1 MNSFLWQKELR
12 RQLLWMLLAWLPLL
26 FLGEPLWSALSVLLL
41 ALVWNLWQLNK
52 VIVWL
57 AEGGKPKK
65 SPESRGGWEQLIQL
79 IYQTQQLNRT
89 RKQRLAKVLKRFH
102 RSLDALPDATI
113 LLDQEDEIEWVN
125 LATAALLGIQNPQ
138 DHGQK
143 IDNLIRNPAF
153 HAYLRRGDFDHSLEI
168 FSPVRS
174 QMTLNVRIVPFGEG
188 RLLSVRDVSD
198 FQRLQQARR
207 EFVANV
213 SHELRTPLTVMRGYI
228 DVLTEE
234 AQEASKPTL
243 LAIQRQVLRMEEM
256 VRDLLILSRLEM
268 ASPLELEEGWVDVPR
283 LLRSLCE
290 DARLL
295 ASSSD
300 HRIECQLEPLLLRG
314 NRKNLLTLFSNLL
327 YNAVQHTLPGTAI
340 MLSWSREPEGG
351 RFAVRDTGAGIE
363 AQHLD
368 RLTERFYRLD
378 AGRSRDKGGTGL
390 GLAIVKHILTQYD
403 SQLEI
408 ESQRGKGS
416 TFSCRFSAQRVRPSD
431 PKKTA

>member
-1 MNSFLWQKELR
+1 
-12 RQLLWMLLAWLPLL
+12 
-26 FLGEPLWSALSVLLL
+26 
-41 ALVWNLWQLNK
+41 
-52 VIVWL
+52 
-57 AEGGKPKK
+57 
-65 SPESRGGWEQLIQL
+65 
-79 IYQTQQLNRT
+79 
-89 RKQRLAKVLKRFH
+89 
-102 RSLDALPDATI
+102 
-113 LLDQEDEIEWVN
+113 
-125 LATAALLGIQNPQ
+125 
-138 DHGQK
+138 
-143 IDNLIRNPAF
+143 
-153 HAYLRRGDFDHSLEI
+153 
-168 FSPVRS
+168 
-174 QMTLNVRIVPFGEG
+174 MTLNVRIVPFGEG

-198 FQRLQQARR
+198 FQRLQQVRR

-256 VRDLLILSRLEM
+256 VRDLLTLSRLEM
-268 ASPLELEEGWVDVPR
+268 ASPLESEEGWVDVPR

-327 YNAVQHTLPGTAI
+327 YNAVQHTPPDTAI
-340 MLSWSREPEGG
+340 MLSWSREPEGVC
-351 RFAVRDTGAGIE
+351 FSVRDTGAGIE

-431 PKKTA
+431 PQ